1 MKKIVEILE
10 LRKIENCSDVSLKH
24 DSRVAKKY
32 KSSSYCMF
40 IETRSFCPIFDEFW
54 IKND

>member
-24 DSRVAKKY
+24 ECRVAKKY

-40 IETRSFCPIFDEFW
+40 IETRSVCPIFDEFW